1 MNVPQKI
8 LADMQAPSERPS
20 HSRSR
25 SILLLFVLPLVLI
38 LLCMAAMGA
47 VYSEEIGEWANE
59 VYYAFFPAPPMLDNC
74 PGCGMG

>member
-1 MNVPQKI
+1 
-8 LADMQAPSERPS
+8 
-20 HSRSR
+20 
-25 SILLLFVLPLVLI
+25 
-38 LLCMAAMGA
+38 A